1 MIKAFA
7 DTRHMTMRHVMELLR
22 QPWWIF
28 VNLVQPVIWLLLF
41 GALFESVTDIPGFGS
56 TDYIQFLA
64 PGVVVMTAFFTAG
77 WSGMPMIED
86 LERGVVDRF
95 LVSPVRRS
103 SLITGRLAN
112 AALQI
117 VVQTTIIIGLALAT
131 GAQFSN
137 GIVGVLVL
145 TAVAILLGA
154 SFGALSNGLALLARR
169 EETLIALM
177 QFLMLPLS
185 FLSVTFMQ
193 KDLMPGWMHRLGL
206 QPSQLDGRGGAR
218 GAYLLARLGADRRP
232 GGNAGGLL
240 DGLPVLRRSGLPGLP
255 AVDLNHL
262 VPRPWPSEPY
272 SATGARPATRVPP
285 EQPRR
290 LRAAASALRGWG
302 ASDSAGHT
310 DGAPAS
316 P

>member
-1 MIKAFA
+1 MIKAIA

-22 QPWWIF
+22 QPWWIL

-193 KDLMPGWMHRLGL
+193 KDLMPGWMQTASGFNPVNWTVEAGREALTSSPDWGL
-206 QPSQLDGRGGAR
+206 IAGRAGMLAAFLTACLFFAVR
-218 GAYLLARLGADRRP
+218 AFRAYQ
-232 GGNAGGLL
+232 
-240 DGLPVLRRSGLPGLP
+240 RSI
-255 AVDLNHL
+255 
-262 VPRPWPSEPY
+262 
-272 SATGARPATRVPP
+272 
-285 EQPRR
+285 
-290 LRAAASALRGWG
+290 
-302 ASDSAGHT
+302 
-310 DGAPAS
+310 
-316 P
+316 